1 MKYSLSTNLWDK
13 KDLNSIVSLVKSE
26 AQLTFSKNV
35 KKFEEKFSKFI
46 GSKYSVMVNSGSS
59 ANLIM
64 IASIIFSKKYNLK
77 KGDEIIVPAVGWST
91 SYFPLQQYGLS
102 LKFVDVDINTLNY
115 DLDALQKSISKK
127 TRAILLINLLGNPN
141 NYKEIKKLVLNN
153 KTLIIEDNCESLGAK
168 FNKSYAGSTNLGS
181 SYSFYFSHHI
191 STIEGGMFVTND
203 KNLYEL
209 ALSIRS
215 HGWTRSLPKKSTIY
229 QKNNKNKFYDQFSF
243 ILPGYNLRPT
253 EINAVLGLSQLSKL
267 NKFIK
272 IRRKNASLFQK
283 YFENDENF
291 LIQKEIGESSWFGFS
306 LIIKNN
312 KIDRNHLCEF
322 LINNGIENRPIVT
335 GNFLK
340 SKSIKYFTYSFGK
353 IKNANIIHNKGFFV
367 GNSQDDL
374 TKKIKYLRSKID
386 QYLVQNL

>member
-13 KDLNSIVSLVKSE
+13 NDLNSIISLVNSGG
-26 AQLTFSKNV
+26 QLTFSKNV
-35 KKFEEKFSKFI
+35 KIFEEKFAKFI
-46 GSKYSVMVNSGSS
+46 GAKYAVMVNSGSS

-64 IASIIFSKKYNLK
+64 IASIIFSNKYDLK

-115 DLDALQKSISKK
+115 DLVSLKKALNKK
-127 TRAILLINLLGNPN
+127 TKALLLINLLGNPN
-141 NYKEIKKLVLNN
+141 NYKAIKKIVAN
-153 KTLIIEDNCESLGAK
+153 KKTIIIEDNCESLGAK
-168 FNKSYAGSTNLGS
+168 FNKSFAGSTNLGS

-191 STIEGGMFVTND
+191 STIEGGMFVTRD
-203 KNLYEL
+203 RNLYEL

-215 HGWTRSLPKKSTIY
+215 HGWTRSLPKKNTLY
-229 QKNNKNKFYDQFSF
+229 KKDPNNKFYDQFSF

-253 EINAVLGLSQLSKL
+253 EINAVLGISQLKKL

-272 IRRKNASLFQK
+272 IRRKNASLFYK
-283 YFENDENF
+283 YFKDDKNF
-291 LIQKEIGESSWFGFS
+291 IIQKEIGDSSWFGFS
-306 LIIKNN
+306 MIIKNK
-312 KIDRNHLCEF
+312 KIKRNDLCMYLEK
-322 LINNGIENRPIVT
+322 NGIENRPIVT

-340 SKSIKYFTYSFGK
+340 SKSIKYFSYKYGK
-353 IKNANIIHNKGFFV
+353 ITNANIIHDKGFFV

-374 TKKIKYLRSKID
+374 TKKIIYLRKVID
-386 QYLVQNL
+386 QYLTLNI